1 MQRMLLIAACLLST
15 AALCAQELKVAVN
28 RKAIALS
35 DVLSYEVSLVNVE
48 GEITLP
54 NFEHFRVVKGPTI
67 GYEHSTFGNQITSVY
82 KETYLLRPL
91 RPGTFMLPAAKAQIP
106 GKTLASNRV
115 EIEVVQNS
123 ADADKRNSAGDFMA
137 QISTNKTTVYV
148 GEPLVA
154 SYQVF
159 AAYRTRRYQFDW
171 QDTDGF
177 YTEELE
183 TDNQLTVKNIG
194 GRNLETA
201 EAKRQLLFPQRS
213 GEVRI
218 EPFTALAEKVIRS
231 GFRARYE
238 PVSATSRA
246 KLITVRPLPPGKPSD
261 FVGTFLDYD
270 ITMVASKRDLQANE
284 AIDVTV
290 TISGKGNL
298 NLVTAPDI
306 DWPSDF
312 EVYDPKQVDRIN
324 ITRYSESGK
333 RRFEYVVI
341 PRSAGS
347 FEVPGLS
354 HSWFNPDTEQYEKA
368 TTSPL
373 RFEVVPGS
381 GNATGPTFSNS
392 PITQTEVETL
402 NQDIRHIRND
412 AGGWSGSGPFLGSV
426 PFWGATALPLF
437 AAAAF
442 VLVYRRRGEA
452 LEDTAANRQKR
463 AAKVARKYLKQAEA
477 AVGANKDSFYD
488 ALSRSLFGY
497 LADKWSIPLSEFN
510 RETLAELLSAR
521 VSPQETQTVLDLVD
535 RCQEARFSPVATLSQ
550 RDALEQTAAVIQT
563 LEHA

>member
-1 MQRMLLIAACLLST
+1 MQRIVLIAACLLST
-15 AALCAQELKVAVN
+15 AALYAQELKVAVN

-35 DVLSYEVSLVNVE
+35 DVLTYELSLVNAE
-48 GEITLP
+48 GEISLP
-54 NFEHFRVVKGPTI
+54 EFEHFRVVKRPTI

-106 GKTLASNRV
+106 GKTLTSNRV

-123 ADADKRNSAGDFMA
+123 ADAEKLNSAGDFVA

-201 EAKRQLLFPQRS
+201 EAKRQLLFPQRA
-213 GEVRI
+213 GDLTI
-218 EPFTALAEKVIRS
+218 GAFTAQAEKLV
-231 GFRARYE
+231 RAGIHGRYE
-238 PVSATSRA
+238 PISATSRD
-246 KLITVRPLPPGKPSD
+246 KIITVRPLPAGKPKD
-261 FVGTFLDYD
+261 FVGTYLDYD
-270 ITMVASKRDLQANE
+270 VSMVASKKNAQANE
-284 AIDVTV
+284 AIDVIV
-290 TISGKGNL
+290 TISGKGNM

-306 DWPSDF
+306 EWPSDF

-324 ITRYSESGK
+324 ITRYSESGN

-354 HSWFNPDTEQYEKA
+354 HSWFNPETEQYEKA
-368 TTSPL
+368 TTSAL

-381 GNATGPTFSNS
+381 GNATGPTYSNS
-392 PITQTEVETL
+392 TITQSEVETL
-402 NQDIRHIRND
+402 NQDIRHIRTD
-412 AGGWSGSGPFLGSV
+412 AGGWNGGGPFLGSV

-442 VLVYRRRGEA
+442 ALVYKRRGEA
-452 LEDTAANRQKR
+452 LEDTAENRQKR
-463 AAKVARKYLKQAEA
+463 AAKIARKYLRQAEA
-477 AVGANKDSFYD
+477 AVGGDKNTFYD

-510 RETLAELLSAR
+510 RETLAGLLSAR
-521 VSPQETQTVLDLVD
+521 VTPDEAQTVLDLVD

-550 RDALEQTAAVIQT
+550 REALEQTATVIQT
-563 LEHA
+563 LERT